1 MSAEQMTSLVQR
13 KACSGREAHAAREM
27 SLARA
32 LRLTAAKQGDRLMSL
47 ALSALGVTR
56 KTSRADEMNAYLE
69 GTSLILLMDGPG
81 TQVAAAVLDH
91 VLVAGLIQQ
100 QTMGKIFP
108 LAEGETPRGHT
119 TTDAALCAPFIE
131 AVMRHAALMPE
142 DEADGALLKG
152 YRFGVW
158 AQSPRQAK
166 LALDAND
173 YQIIEMTLDMAAGV
187 RVGKLTLIL
196 PQPTPVSCET
206 EETGDAASPDAPV
219 ATLGKNVLGLHAE
232 LTIALTRF
240 KMPLQKVRALKAGEV
255 LDLNLSTMTHA
266 LVIDANG
273 RAISRGTLGQIEG
286 MRALQVEQKQANQY
300 TEPRR
305 RASDRE
311 ELDLPNV
318 TAGAT
323 ATNERRVQPSEETYA
338 LPEMADVDIFGD
350 MDDLPEMPD
359 MDVAAGEAD
368 AQMARLKAQEEGA
381 AEGASQKQAGW

>member
-1 MSAEQMTSLVQR
+1 MTSLVQR
-13 KACSGREAHAAREM
+13 KARSGREAHAAREM

-32 LRLTAAKQGDRLMSL
+32 LRLTAAKQGDQLMSL

-56 KTSRADEMNAYLE
+56 KTCGADDMTACLE

-100 QTMGKIFP
+100 QTMGKIHP
-108 LAEGETPRGHT
+108 LPEGEAPRGHT

-131 AVMRHAALMPE
+131 LLMRNAALMPE
-142 DEADGALLKG
+142 EEADATLLKG

-173 YQIIEMTLDMAAGV
+173 YQVIEMTLDMAAGA

-196 PQPTPVSCET
+196 PQPRHIASEK
-206 EETGDAASPDAPV
+206 EETGEVTSPAAPML
-219 ATLGKNVLGLHAE
+219 TLGQNVLGLHAE

-240 KMPLQKVRALKAGEV
+240 KMPLQQVRALKAGEV
-255 LDLNLSTMTHA
+255 LDLNLSTMAHA
-266 LVIDANG
+266 LIIDASG

-286 MRALQVEQKQANQY
+286 MRALQVEQKQAKQY

-318 TAGAT
+318 TSGAT
-323 ATNERRVQPSEETYA
+323 SANERRLQPAEDTYA

-359 MDVAAGEAD
+359 MDAAAKEAD
-368 AQMARLKAQEEGA
+368 AQMARLKAQEEDA
-381 AEGASQKQAGW
+381 AEDSSQKQAGW